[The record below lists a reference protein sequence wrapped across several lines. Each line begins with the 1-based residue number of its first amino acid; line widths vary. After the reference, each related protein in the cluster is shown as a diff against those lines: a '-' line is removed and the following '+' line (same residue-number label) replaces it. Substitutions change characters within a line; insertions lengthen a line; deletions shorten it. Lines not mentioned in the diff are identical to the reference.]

1 MISHYYFLHKF
12 YSNTDPKFL
21 KKWPYFNDLKDDR
34 VNDVIKIW
42 KAASLFV
49 IGSIKIKTKLK
60 NIISKFE
67 AVKEQK
73 LKKTVKLTKNGWMI
87 CSIYVNARVT
97 LQKILKRLME
107 SLHAIVRGKIAFW
120 KSKGDF
126 LLIREACENSWA
138 NYGREIVSC
147 RCISHCP
154 NSF

>member
-1 MISHYYFLHKF
+1 MISHYYFLRKF

-21 KKWPYFNDLKDDR
+21 KKWPYFNDLKDDT

-49 IGSIKIKTKLK
+49 IGSIKIQTKLK

-73 LKKTVKLTKNGWMI
+73 LKKAVKLTKNGWMI
-87 CSIYVNARVT
+87 CSIYVNARVK
-97 LQKILKRLME
+97 LQKIPKRLTE

-120 KSKGDF
+120 KSKGHF
-126 LLIREACENSWA
+126 LLIREAWENWWA
-138 NYGREIVSC
+138 SYGREIVSC